1 MDFFSIS
8 NGFLLNFCWISAG
21 FLVDFCQMFVLL
33 LRQCLSSVPAGFGF
47 ENVFL
52 YLNHFVG
59 GKING

>member
-1 MDFFSIS
+1 MD
-8 NGFLLNFCWISAG
+8 FCWISGG
-21 FLVDFCQMFVLL
+21 FLLDFCQMFVLL
-33 LRQCLSSVPAGFGF
+33 LGQCLLSVPAGFDF